1 MIQVANHYISR
12 FSILL
17 ASIETIALLGV
28 FFAGAAIRFL
38 QWDGTM
44 SELLISQL
52 PGAITFTFV
61 IIASM
66 AALGMYQM
74 EGRQDFEGILLRLL
88 PSFALGFGFITL
100 IFYLFPDLYFGR
112 GLLAIVMLLALLLIL
127 FIRLFFFRWQGL
139 DNLRYRA
146 LVLGVGANAG
156 ELFDLAGK
164 SPNLSNF
171 RIVGFVPLDKE
182 SRHVPVEMIIP
193 RTGSL
198 ISLTNQHNISEIIVS
213 VQERRGG
220 TYPIQE
226 LLECRINGIKVTDLV
241 GFYEREC
248 GHLQMDSL
256 YPSWL
261 VFGSG
266 FKQGS
271 LRTLI
276 KRLFDITASLL
287 LLIVTLPIILLAA
300 LLILIEDGRP
310 VFYRQERVGHA
321 GKPYMVFKFRSM
333 FNDAE
338 KGGKPRWATTDDP
351 RVTRVGKTIRK
362 LRIDE
367 LPQIINVLK
376 GEMSFVGPRPERPHF
391 VDILSAQIPYYNLR
405 HSIKPGI
412 TGWAQVRYPYGASVE
427 DAIEK
432 LQYDLYYVKNHSLFL
447 DFIILI
453 NTVGV
458 VLLSKGSR

>member
-146 LVLGVGANAG
+146 LVL
-156 ELFDLAGK
+156 EL
-164 SPNLSNF
+164 LSNLVY
-171 RIVGFVPLDKE
+171 RE
-182 SRHVPVEMIIP
+182 SS
-193 RTGSL
+193 GYLFS
-198 ISLTNQHNISEIIVS
+198 ISILFNAVNEFDALHNI
-213 VQERRGG
+213 R
-220 TYPIQE
+220 
-226 LLECRINGIKVTDLV
+226 
-241 GFYEREC
+241 
-248 GHLQMDSL
+248 
-256 YPSWL
+256 
-261 VFGSG
+261 
-266 FKQGS
+266 
-271 LRTLI
+271 
-276 KRLFDITASLL
+276 
-287 LLIVTLPIILLAA
+287 
-300 LLILIEDGRP
+300 
-310 VFYRQERVGHA
+310 
-321 GKPYMVFKFRSM
+321 
-333 FNDAE
+333 
-338 KGGKPRWATTDDP
+338 
-351 RVTRVGKTIRK
+351 
-362 LRIDE
+362 
-367 LPQIINVLK
+367 
-376 GEMSFVGPRPERPHF
+376 
-391 VDILSAQIPYYNLR
+391 
-405 HSIKPGI
+405 
-412 TGWAQVRYPYGASVE
+412 
-427 DAIEK
+427 
-432 LQYDLYYVKNHSLFL
+432 
-447 DFIILI
+447 
-453 NTVGV
+453 
-458 VLLSKGSR
+458 

>member
-1 MIQVANHYISR
+1 LIQVSNHYISR
-12 FSILL
+12 FSVLL
-17 ASIETIALLGV
+17 AGIEAVALFGT

-38 QWDGTM
+38 QWDGTIP
-44 SELLISQL
+44 ELLISQL
-52 PGAITFTFV
+52 PGAFTFTFV

-66 AALGMYQM
+66 AALGMYQT
-74 EGRQDFEGILLRLL
+74 EGKQDFETILLRLL
-88 PSFALGFGFITL
+88 PSFALGFSLITL

-127 FIRLFFFRWQGL
+127 LIRLFFFRWSGL
-139 DNLRYRA
+139 DNLRYRT
-146 LVLGVGANAG
+146 LILGADTNAS
-156 ELFDLAGK
+156 ELFDLVSKNPG
-164 SPNLSNF
+164 LSNF
-171 RIVGFVPLDKE
+171 TIVGFVPLDKE
-182 SRHVPVEMIIP
+182 NRYVPVDMIIP
-193 RTGSL
+193 KTGSL
-198 ISLTNQHNISEIIVS
+198 ISLANQHDINEIIVTTR
-213 VQERRGG
+213 ERRGG

-226 LLECRINGIKVTDLV
+226 LLECRINGIKVIDLV
-241 GFYEREC
+241 GFYEREESY
-248 GHLQMDSL
+248 LRMDSL

-261 VFGSG
+261 VFGNG
-266 FKQGS
+266 FNQGA

-276 KRLFDITASLL
+276 KRIFDIIASLI
-287 LLIVTLPIILLAA
+287 LLIVTLPIMLLAA
-300 LLILIEDGRP
+300 LLIVIEDGTP
-310 VFYRQERVGHA
+310 VFYQQERVGLA
-321 GKPYMVFKFRSM
+321 GKFYKVIKFRSM

-338 KGGKPRWATTDDP
+338 KGGKPQWAVTDDP
-351 RVTRVGKTIRK
+351 RVTRVGKIIRK

-367 LPQIINVLK
+367 LPQIFNVLK

-391 VDILSAQIPYYNLR
+391 VDILTAQVPYYNLR

-412 TGWAQVRYPYGASVE
+412 TGWAQVRYPYGASIE